1 MPGSFNFRTMKAI
14 LNRRALLCAL
24 VLSLSPAASFLHA
37 ATPAEELAELM
48 KEAQGKGR
56 QGGGLAPKFLAFAE
70 RNIKDPAAA
79 DALAWVI
86 NKVEFGQ
93 EFEAAAD
100 LYAKNHAASDKAGS
114 VLDMLGDSDADAAA
128 RCLRAILA
136 KNANKSVQAGATYY
150 LALWLYVESERV
162 ARVDGATA
170 SLKVAGESEKFYT
183 QLIEKHA
190 DSRYVGKARKEL
202 NTLRTVGIGR
212 PAPEIEGEDHKGERF
227 KLSESRGKVTMIV
240 FWGDW

>member
-1 MPGSFNFRTMKAI
+1 MKSIFLRSAK
-14 LNRRALLCAL
+14 LCAL
-24 VLSLSPAASFLHA
+24 VLAFTPFATCLHA

-48 KEAQGKGR
+48 KEAQANRR
-56 QGGGLAPKFLAFAE
+56 QAGNLAPKFLAFATK
-70 RNIKDPAAA
+70 NIKDPAAA

-86 NKVEFGQ
+86 NTVQFGQ
-93 EFEAAAD
+93 EFDAAAD
-100 LYAKNHAASDKAGS
+100 LYAKNHAASEKAGS

-128 RCLRAILA
+128 RALRAIME

-162 ARVDGATA
+162 ARVDGAAA
-170 SLKVAGESEKFYT
+170 SLKVAAESEKFYT
-183 QLIEKHA
+183 QVIEKHA
-190 DSRYVGKARKEL
+190 ESRYVGKARKEL
-202 NTLRTVGIGR
+202 NTLRNVGIGR

-227 KLSESRGKVTMIV
+227 KLSDHKGKVTMIV